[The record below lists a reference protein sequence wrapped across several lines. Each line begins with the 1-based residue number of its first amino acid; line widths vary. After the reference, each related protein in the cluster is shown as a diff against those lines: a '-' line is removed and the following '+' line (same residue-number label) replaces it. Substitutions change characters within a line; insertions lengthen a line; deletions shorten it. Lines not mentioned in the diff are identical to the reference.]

1 MDRGEIEKE
10 SERENL
16 GSETFTVIV
25 IGRSIVDREAALLS
39 RSWGRCLVAL

>member
-10 SERENL
+10 RDNL

-25 IGRSIVDREAALLS
+25 IGQRIVDREAALPS
-39 RSWGRCLVAL
+39 RSWGRCLAAL